1 MKQELI
7 NHFSG
12 WWLDFALHPED
23 YYLVLSDD
31 MDSLF
36 SCRYLKKRFGA
47 EIGGFYAFGK
57 GLHLTDRAIR
67 EKRQLVYVD
76 CACVRDGVLC
86 FDNHRT
92 IFTNHMTINPNLIMD
107 RQDEKNYFRKYC
119 GSTLM
124 LLYSLYHG
132 ELSELEK
139 EFLLAIDG
147 FYIGWYRNNGKYKDI
162 NEYWLDVLELDD
174 LKPILEKRDMQYFI
188 DLIANYRLNEKIYI
202 EKNKLF
208 TFADILPKDCFNL
221 VIPTETRRIS
231 KDDIKN
237 ITIADRSV
245 FTAAETF
252 DCSYSA
258 DFILRG

>member
-12 WWLDFALHPED
+12 WWLDFALHSED

-31 MDSLF
+31 MDSYY
-36 SCRYLKKRFGA
+36 SCRYLSKRFGA

-57 GLHLTDRAIR
+57 GLYLSDKAKNSGKTP
-67 EKRQLVYVD
+67 VYID
-76 CACVRDGVLC
+76 CAVVRDGVCC

-92 IFTNHMTINPNLIMD
+92 LFNNHMSINPNLITDRMD
-107 RQDEKNYFRKYC
+107 KKNYYKKFN

-139 EFLLAIDG
+139 EFLIAIDG
-147 FYIGWYRNNGKYKDI
+147 FYIGWYRENGAFRHI
-162 NEYWLDVLELDD
+162 NQYWLDALELSED
-174 LKPILEKRDMQYFI
+174 LKPILEKRDMQYFT
-188 DLIANYRLNEKIYI
+188 DLIGNYQLNEKIHLYR
-202 EKNKLF
+202 KRLF
-208 TFADILPKDCFNL
+208 TFADILPHDSFNL
-221 VIPTETRRIS
+221 VMPTEMKNLKKNDIGNIS
-231 KDDIKN
+231 VS
-237 ITIADRSV
+237 DRSI

-252 DCSYSA
+252 DGSYRA
-258 DFILRG
+258 DFVKN

>member
-1 MKQELI
+1 MKQELL

-31 MDSLF
+31 MDSYY
-36 SCRYLKKRFGA
+36 SCRYLNKRFGA

-57 GLHLTDRAIR
+57 GLYLTDKAKIQER
-67 EKRQLVYVD
+67 KLVYVD
-76 CACVRDGVLC
+76 CSVVRDGVMC

-92 IFTNHMTINPNLIMD
+92 IFNNHMTINPNLIID
-107 RQDEKNYFRKYC
+107 RADDKNYFRKYC

-139 EFLLAIDG
+139 ETLIAIDG
-147 FYIGWYRNNGKYKDI
+147 FYIGWYKDNGAFRNI
-162 NEYWLDVLELDD
+162 NQYWLDVLELDD
-174 LKPILEKRDMQYFI
+174 LTPILEKRNMQYFQ
-188 DLIANYRLNEKIYI
+188 DLIGKYQLNEKIYI
-202 EKNKLF
+202 DKNKLF
-208 TFADILPKDCFNL
+208 TFADILPHDRFTL
-221 VIPTETRRIS
+221 VMPTEMKRIS
-231 KDDIKN
+231 KEDIKM
-237 ITIADRSV
+237 ITVSDRSV

-258 DFILRG
+258 DFLMK